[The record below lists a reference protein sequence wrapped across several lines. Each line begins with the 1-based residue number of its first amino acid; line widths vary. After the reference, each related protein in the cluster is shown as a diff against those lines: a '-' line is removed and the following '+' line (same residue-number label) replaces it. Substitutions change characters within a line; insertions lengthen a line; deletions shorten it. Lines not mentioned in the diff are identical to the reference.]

1 MMRSILL
8 VGVLATSIACATA
21 GTSASGTTASGVRR
35 DPNVI
40 TEQEIAT
47 SNGSNA
53 YEVISRVRPTFL
65 KQRGQTT
72 ITQGGSMYA
81 TVYVNSQ
88 QYGDVTSLR
97 GISADQ
103 IREIRYYSASDAVS
117 RFGSQNGTGV
127 IQVITK

>member
-8 VGVLATSIACATA
+8 VGVLAASIACAST
-21 GTSASGTTASGVRR
+21 GTSASGVRR
-35 DPNVI
+35 DPNLI
-40 TEQEIAT
+40 SEQEIAT

-53 YEVISRVRPTFL
+53 YEVVSRVRPAFL

-103 IREIRYYSASDAVS
+103 IREIRYYNASEAVAK
-117 RFGSQNGTGV
+117 FGSQNGTGV
-127 IQVITK
+127 IQIITK

>member
-1 MMRSILL
+1 MMRSILI
-8 VGVLATSIACATA
+8 VGALATSIACATA
-21 GTSASGTTASGVRR
+21 GTSASATSASGVRR

-40 TEQEIAT
+40 TEQEIVT
-47 SNGSNA
+47 SNGANA
-53 YEVISRVRPTFL
+53 YEVITRARPAFL
-65 KQRGQTT
+65 RQRGQTT
-72 ITQGGSMYA
+72 VTQGGSVYA

-103 IREIRYYSASDAVS
+103 IREIRYYSSSEAVAK
-117 RFGSQNGTGV
+117 FGSQNGTGV

>member
-1 MMRSILL
+1 MRSILF
-8 VGVLATSIACATA
+8 VGVLATSIACAST
-21 GTSASGTTASGVRR
+21 GTSASGVRR
-35 DPNVI
+35 DSNVI

-53 YEVISRVRPTFL
+53 YEVVSRVRPAFL

-72 ITQGGSMYA
+72 ITQGGSVYA

-103 IREIRYYSASDAVS
+103 IREIRYYSSSEAVAK
-117 RFGSQNGTGV
+117 FGSQNGTGV
-127 IQVITK
+127 IQIITK